1 MRILATMALLV
12 ALSGCQWGAPPR
24 IPYVD
29 GTTYVEPDG
38 HREELTGQQKGGV
51 SAIAPL
57 HGGHLVA
64 DTFFFESYVGL
75 SSLVDGVRTR
85 LGPCATGPGALSD
98 DGDRVAWL
106 TMGCPES
113 NQTGST
119 VVHVGNTS
127 SPGGWSRSLGRQ
139 YQFFAVGFLG
149 AAVVIS
155 SWTGQVLVV
164 PESGPVTA
172 VPHLSHAVD
181 AHGTLVAGRQS
192 VVDTSTGRLLWH
204 EGHTWLISF
213 SPDGRLLVGL
223 RHRSPV
229 ILEARTGRVIASLPR
244 RLDRLTWENDRHLL
258 AVVWGKGQ
266 EAMVRIG
273 LDGQAVLVGPVQ
285 PVPPR
290 QPYRYVFETQP

>member
-1 MRILATMALLV
+1 MRILATLALLV
-12 ALSGCQWGAPPR
+12 TLTGCQWGAPPR

-38 HREELTGQQKGGV
+38 HREQLTGLQKVGV

-64 DTFFFESYVGL
+64 DTFFFEGYVGL
-75 SSLVDGVRTR
+75 SSLVNGVRTR
-85 LGPCATGPGALSD
+85 LGPCATGAGVVSE
-98 DGDRVAWL
+98 DGESVAWL

-113 NQTGST
+113 NQTGPT
-119 VVHVGNTS
+119 VVHVGSTS
-127 SPGGWSRSLGRQ
+127 RPGGWSRSLGRQ

-149 AAVVIS
+149 DAVVIS

-192 VVDTSTGRLLWH
+192 VVDTTTGRLLWH

-213 SPDGRLLVGL
+213 SPNGRLLVGL
-223 RHRSPV
+223 RRRSPV
-229 ILEARTGRVIASLPR
+229 ILQARTGRVIASLPR

-258 AVVWGKGQ
+258 AVVWGKGR

-273 LDGQAVLVGPVQ
+273 LDGHAELVSPVQ
-285 PVPPR
+285 AVPPR